1 MTHAGPPELLPPDPP
16 TERRLAVRVPVE
28 ETVWVRAGWRPMRA
42 TLLELSLTGARLVLP
57 RPVAEDER
65 LTIWLP
71 SRFEG
76 IAGRPLPRSIRG
88 RVAWAESVEEG
99 RGALHLGFAVERF
112 GFGARRRLELAL
124 RRFQA
129 RFDRRGSSRK
139 PFERRVIARGAGRP
153 RVLLGRD
160 LSATGI
166 LVDSADGLERGDR
179 LELAVHL
186 GPGSTPLVVGASV
199 VRSEEGEAA
208 LSFIDLSD
216 SQQRYLEKMVGAL
229 GVTPAE
235 MVVSGWHLDADGS
248 ASETPTTH

>member
-28 ETVWVRAGWRPMRA
+28 ETVWIRVGWRPMRA

-57 RPVAEDER
+57 RRIAADRP

-76 IAGRPLPRSIRG
+76 IAGRPLPRAIRG
-88 RVAWAESVEEG
+88 RAAWTDAID
-99 RGALHLGFAVERF
+99 RDGAIGLHLGFAVERF
-112 GFGARRRLELAL
+112 GIGARRRLELAL

-153 RVLLGRD
+153 RVLVGRD

-166 LVDSADGLERGDR
+166 LVDSADDLERGDR
-179 LELAVHL
+179 LELAIHL
-186 GPGSTPLVVGASV
+186 GPGSTPLVVGAAV
-199 VRSEEGEAA
+199 VRSGDGGAA
-208 LSFIDLSD
+208 LSFVDLSE

-229 GVTPAE
+229 GVTPDE
-235 MVVSGWHLDADGS
+235 MVVSGWHVEGDAPDELP
-248 ASETPTTH
+248 ETH